1 MTTVFRWKIWEQQ
14 DYAQIHR
21 SFQSANM
28 GKTRETISSDDSD
41 MDDGMSR
48 LVFTVLFSEMLLGYM
63 EKSTLN
69 TTIRR
74 WKGSVS
80 GSLKAYV
87 HTNLLLIQTS
97 YRAPDM
103 FKISNSTH
111 SSAFDYEELAHD
123 DKELWLIRL
132 PHNVS
137 TLFYFLCLV
146 WRRWNIMICGRDQVL
161 VMLFTTSSFTLG
173 KKLRSNEQVIL

>member
-1 MTTVFRWKIWEQQ
+1 M
-14 DYAQIHR
+14 
-21 SFQSANM
+21 
-28 GKTRETISSDDSD
+28 
-41 MDDGMSR
+41 
-48 LVFTVLFSEMLLGYM
+48 
-63 EKSTLN
+63 
-69 TTIRR
+69 
-74 WKGSVS
+74 S
-80 GSLKAYV
+80 GSLKANV

-146 WRRWNIMICGRDQVL
+146 WHRWDVLICGRNQVL
-161 VMLFTTSSFTLG
+161 VMLFTTSSFALG
-173 KKLRSNEQVIL
+173 KKNTLKCAGDLVISMGGIDGLAYRDHGRFR